1 MKPSHGHNER
11 LLHRERETLASVFNK
26 RDLIVPV
33 LIEYSPRISMPDNE
47 LTSVSSPSNIEPLQ
61 FQISCGGIGI
71 SERTEVS
78 TESALQGCFG
88 VKHQTQRL
96 KKLIWNFL
104 HSSAL
109 KKYDNQ

>member
-1 MKPSHGHNER
+1 MMPSLGHNET
-11 LLHRERETLASVFNK
+11 LLYRESETPVCVFN
-26 RDLIVPV
+26 RGAWLF
-33 LIEYSPRISMPDNE
+33 LMDNE
-47 LTSVSSPSNIEPLQ
+47 LTSVLSPSNIEPLQ

-78 TESALQGCFG
+78 TKSALQGCFG
-88 VKHQTQRL
+88 VKQQTQRL

>member
-1 MKPSHGHNER
+1 MPSLGHNET
-11 LLHRERETLASVFNK
+11 LLHRESETPVCVFN
-26 RDLIVPV
+26 RGAWLF
-33 LIEYSPRISMPDNE
+33 LMDNE
-47 LTSVSSPSNIEPLQ
+47 LTSVLSPSNIEPLQ

-78 TESALQGCFG
+78 TKSALQGCFG
-88 VKHQTQRL
+88 IKQQTQRL

-104 HSSAL
+104 RSSAL

>member
-1 MKPSHGHNER
+1 MPSLGHNET
-11 LLHRERETLASVFNK
+11 LLYRESETPVCVFN
-26 RDLIVPV
+26 RGAWLF
-33 LIEYSPRISMPDNE
+33 LMDNE
-47 LTSVSSPSNIEPLQ
+47 LTSVLSPSNIEPLQ

-78 TESALQGCFG
+78 TKSALQGCFG

>member
-1 MKPSHGHNER
+1 MKPSLGHNER
-11 LLHRERETLASVFNK
+11 LLHRERETLASVFN
-26 RDLIVPV
+26 RGAWLF
-33 LIEYSPRISMPDNE
+33 LMDNE
-47 LTSVSSPSNIEPLQ
+47 LTSVLSPSNIEPLQ

-78 TESALQGCFG
+78 TKSALQGCFG
-88 VKHQTQRL
+88 VKQQTQRL

>member
-1 MKPSHGHNER
+1 MPSLGHNET
-11 LLHRERETLASVFNK
+11 LLYRESETPVCVFN
-26 RDLIVPV
+26 RGAWLF
-33 LIEYSPRISMPDNE
+33 LTDNE
-47 LTSVSSPSNIEPLQ
+47 LTSVPSPSNTEPLKSQ
-61 FQISCGGIGI
+61 YLSGEIGN

-78 TESALQGCFG
+78 TEGALQGCFG
-88 VKHQTQRL
+88 IKQQTQRL